1 MQPRSRPCANNFSGR
16 TEPVAHVASGL
27 CNAESAAAALA
38 ADRPALVWRK
48 VVADTQTPVGAALK
62 LFEQERGDFL
72 LESVEGG
79 EVRGRYSLLGLDP
92 DLVFRA
98 QGNVAAIN
106 SAWRHDRDA
115 FTDCPGGAL
124 EELRAL
130 VERCRIDV
138 PAELPPALAC
148 LVGYF
153 GYETIGLVEKL
164 PRAPASPLAL
174 PDMLFVR
181 PTVLLVFDNLGDELF
196 CIAPLWAGDAAPT
209 AAIADAEERI
219 DEVLR
224 KLAGPAPAEPR
235 ASALPDMALSPV
247 TAADDY
253 AANVARAKEYIAAGD
268 IFQVVLAQRFTC
280 PFPLPPISLYRALRR
295 VNPSPFLYFLDL
307 PGFAVVGSSPE
318 ILVRVRGAPGSPK
331 EVTIRPIAGTRP
343 RGATPEADR
352 AAEASLLA
360 DPKER
365 AEHLMLL
372 DLGRN
377 DVGRV
382 AKQATVEVTD
392 SFTVER
398 YSHVMHIVSNVVGQ
412 LDPTHDTLDAMFAG
426 FPAGTVSGA
435 PKIRACEIIA
445 GLEPETRGAYA
456 GGVGYFAPDGSVDSC
471 IVLRTGVLKD
481 GMLHVQA
488 GAGIVA
494 DSEAEYEQRECEA
507 KASAL
512 LAAAREAAR
521 IAQEPGFGQ

>member
-1 MQPRSRPCANNFSGR
+1 MARPENWDA
-16 TEPVAHVASGL
+16 AH
-27 CNAESAAAALA
+27 AALA
-38 ADRPALVWRK
+38 AGRPALVWRRLI
-48 VVADTQTPVGAALK
+48 ADCETPVGAAVK
-62 LFEQERGDFL
+62 LIEPGRGDFL

-98 QGNVAAIN
+98 RGAACEIN
-106 SAWRHDRDA
+106 RNWQHDREGFSAQSGDSL
-115 FTDCPGGAL
+115 T
-124 EELRAL
+124 ELRAL
-130 VERCRIDV
+130 VESCKIDV
-138 PAELPPALAC
+138 PPALPRALAC

-164 PRAPASPLAL
+164 PRAAQSALEL

-181 PTVLLVFDNLGDELF
+181 PALILIFDRLSDELF
-196 CIAPLWAGDAAPT
+196 CVAPVWASDSAAKQ
-209 AAIADAEERI
+209 ALAQAQDRI
-219 DEVLR
+219 DDALR
-224 KLAGPAPAEPR
+224 RLARSAPPPISDAGPPEPR
-235 ASALPDMALSPV
+235 LSP
-247 TAADDY
+247 TMAANEY
-253 AANVARAKEYIAAGD
+253 AAMVTRAQAYIEAGD

-280 PFPLPPISLYRALRR
+280 PFTLPPLALYRALRR

-307 PGFAVVGSSPE
+307 PGFALIGSSPE
-318 ILVRVRGAPGSPK
+318 ILVRVRDG

-343 RGATPEADR
+343 RGASTEEDR
-352 AAEASLLA
+352 ANELSLLA

-382 AKQATVEVTD
+382 AATGTVKVTE
-392 SFTVER
+392 SYTVER

-412 LDPTHDTLDAMFAG
+412 LDTAKHDAIDALFAG

-435 PKIRACEIIA
+435 PKVRACEIIA
-445 GLEPETRGAYA
+445 ELEPETRGAYA

-471 IVLRTGVLKD
+471 IVLRTGIIKD
-481 GMLHVQA
+481 GVLHVQA

-494 DSEAEYEQRECEA
+494 DSVPEYEQRECEA
-507 KASAL
+507 KAGAL
-512 LAAAREAAR
+512 IAAAREAVRVAGE
-521 IAQEPGFGQ
+521 AAFGQ

>member
-1 MQPRSRPCANNFSGR
+1 M
-16 TEPVAHVASGL
+16 ASNAGSSAPPGL
-27 CNAESAAAALA
+27 VNADAALA
-38 ADRPALVWRK
+38 DLGEGRASLVWRRI
-48 VVADTQTPVGAALK
+48 VADAETPVGAAAK
-62 LFEQERGDFL
+62 LIVAGRGDFL

-79 EVRGRYSLLGLDP
+79 EIRGRYSLLGLDP

-98 QGNVAAIN
+98 SGELAEIN
-106 SAWRHDRDA
+106 RGWQVDRDA
-115 FTDCPGGAL
+115 FGSCPGGAL
-124 EELRAL
+124 DALRAL
-130 VERCRIDV
+130 VGECRIDV
-138 PAELPPALAC
+138 PEGLPPALAC

-164 PRAPASPLAL
+164 PRAPHSALEL

-181 PTVLLVFDNLGDELF
+181 PTVILVFDGLTENLF
-196 CIAPLWAGDAAPT
+196 AIAPLWPDDRDPALVLAQASD
-209 AAIADAEERI
+209 RI
-219 DEVLR
+219 DETLR
-224 KLAGPAPAEPR
+224 RLTLTSPAQPRLADAP
-235 ASALPDMALSPV
+235 PV
-247 TAADDY
+247 ELVPQLAAGDY
-253 AANVARAKEYIAAGD
+253 ADMVSRAKAYIEAGD

-280 PFPLPPISLYRALRR
+280 PFPLPPFQLYRALRR

-318 ILVRVRGAPGSPK
+318 ILVRVRNG

-343 RGATPEADR
+343 RGASPAEDL
-352 AAEASLLA
+352 AAEESLLA

-382 AKQATVEVTD
+382 ASQGTVEVTA
-392 SFTVER
+392 SYTIER
-398 YSHVMHIVSNVVGQ
+398 YSHVMHIVSNVVGR
-412 LDPTHDTLDAMFAG
+412 LAPGHDALDALFAG

-445 GLEPETRGAYA
+445 ELEPETRGAYA

-471 IVLRTGVLKD
+471 IVLRTAVVKD
-481 GMLHVQA
+481 GIMHVQA

-494 DSEAEYEQRECEA
+494 DSDPAYEQRECEA
-507 KASAL
+507 KSGAL
-512 LAAAREAAR
+512 LAAAREAVRVAC
-521 IAQEPGFGQ
+521 EPGFGQ

>member
-1 MQPRSRPCANNFSGR
+1 MSQSHLENR
-16 TEPVAHVASGL
+16 
-27 CNAESAAAALA
+27 AAAATALHA
-38 ADRPALVWRK
+38 GKPALVWRRLI
-48 VVADTQTPVGAALK
+48 ADTETPVGAAVK
-62 LFEQERGDFL
+62 LIEPGRGDFL

-98 QGNVAAIN
+98 TGNVCEIN
-106 SAWRHDRDA
+106 RSWRTAPDA
-115 FTDCPGGAL
+115 FAPLAGGSL

-130 VERCRIDV
+130 VAACHIDV
-138 PAELPPALAC
+138 PPALPRALAC

-164 PRAPASPLAL
+164 PRAPQSALEL

-181 PTVLLVFDNLGDELF
+181 PALILVFDRLGDELY
-196 CIAPLWAGDAAPT
+196 CVAPVWPSDAAPAQALET
-209 AAIADAEERI
+209 AQERI
-219 DEVLR
+219 EDALR
-224 KLAGPAPAEPR
+224 RLALPAPVTTGDATLAEPVPTPTMP
-235 ASALPDMALSPV
+235 AEN
-247 TAADDY
+247 Y
-253 AANVARAKEYIAAGD
+253 AAMVGRAKDYIEAGD

-280 PFPLPPISLYRALRR
+280 PFTLPPLALYRALRR

-307 PGFAVVGSSPE
+307 PGFALIGSSPE
-318 ILVRVRGAPGSPK
+318 ILVRVRDG

-343 RGATPEADR
+343 RGKTPEEDKANEID
-352 AAEASLLA
+352 LLA

-382 AKQATVEVTD
+382 ATAGSVQVTE
-392 SFTVER
+392 SYTVER
-398 YSHVMHIVSNVVGQ
+398 YSHVMHIVSNVVGH
-412 LDPTHDTLDAMFAG
+412 LDITKHDAIDALFAG

-435 PKIRACEIIA
+435 PKVHACEIIA
-445 GLEPETRGAYA
+445 ELEPETRGAYA

-471 IVLRTGVLKD
+471 IVLRTGIVKD
-481 GMLHVQA
+481 GVLHVQA

-494 DSEAEYEQRECEA
+494 DSLAENEQRECEA
-507 KASAL
+507 KAEAL
-512 LAAAREAAR
+512 IAAAREAVRVAGE
-521 IAQEPGFGQ
+521 ASFGQ